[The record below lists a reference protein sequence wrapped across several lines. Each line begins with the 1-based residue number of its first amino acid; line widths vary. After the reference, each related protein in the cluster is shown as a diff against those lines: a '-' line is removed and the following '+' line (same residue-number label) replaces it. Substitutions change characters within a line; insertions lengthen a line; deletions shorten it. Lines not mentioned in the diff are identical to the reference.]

1 MRRVAL
7 IYNPMSGPRP
17 VRREKVIAA
26 VVQVLEGAGV
36 DVRVLPTTAPESAGL
51 LAQEAIA
58 AGCDTVLACGG
69 DGTVHE
75 ALQTMVSSAAGSTP
89 TAALSVIPMGTANA
103 LAMDL
108 GLPLSPVKAAKML
121 LTAERVRVPVGRVF
135 YCDSAGETHSR
146 YFVVAAGIGAD
157 GLFFSRLD
165 SQMKQRFG
173 YAAYLIESIRMAFTH
188 TFPLFTA
195 SFTETGSGV
204 IRADEVSQLLAVRVS
219 NFGGLVRHLA
229 PGAAIGNGN
238 LHVLAFKTRSRL
250 RYLKFMAAVIA
261 RRHSY
266 SQTIELVDCSAVEC
280 SALPDATEQ
289 LFVEADGEWLGTLP
303 VRFEVVPQALTLLMP
318 KRVLPDRPTARGAVT
333 S

>member
-1 MRRVAL
+1 
-7 IYNPMSGPRP
+7 MSGPRP
-17 VRREKVIAA
+17 VRREKVIADVA
-26 VVQVLEGAGV
+26 RVFEGAGV
-36 DVRVLPTTAPESAGL
+36 EVRVFPTTAPESAGL

-75 ALQTMVSSAAGSTP
+75 AMQTMVGGDADRSSAAASSNA
-89 TAALSVIPMGTANA
+89 AALSVIPMGTANA

-108 GLPLSPVKAAKML
+108 GLPLSPVNAAKML

-135 YCDSAGETHSR
+135 YCDGAGAMRSR

-165 SQMKQRFG
+165 SRMKQRFG

-188 TFPLFTA
+188 TFPLFQA

-204 IRADEVSQLLAVRVS
+204 KRAEEVSQLLAVRVS
-219 NFGGLVRHLA
+219 NFGGLVRQLV

-238 LHVLAFKTRSRL
+238 LHVLAFKTRSRW
-250 RYLKFMAAVIA
+250 RYLQFMAAVIA

-266 SQTIELVDCSAVEC
+266 SQRIELVDCSAVEC
-280 SALPDATEQ
+280 SALADATEQ

-303 VRFEVVPQALTLLMP
+303 VRFEVVPQALTLLVP
-318 KRVLPDRPTARGAVT
+318 KKVLPDGPTSRGAVT

>member
-1 MRRVAL
+1 
-7 IYNPMSGPRP
+7 MSGPRP
-17 VRREKVIAA
+17 VRREKVIADVA
-26 VVQVLEGAGV
+26 RVFEGAGV
-36 DVRVLPTTAPESAGL
+36 EVRVFPTTAPESAGL

-75 ALQTMVSSAAGSTP
+75 ALQTMVGGDGDFSSP
-89 TAALSVIPMGTANA
+89 ALSVIPMGTANA

-121 LTAERVRVPVGRVF
+121 LTAEPVRVPVGRVF
-135 YCDSAGETHSR
+135 YCDGAGAMRSR

-165 SQMKQRFG
+165 SRMKQRFG

-204 IRADEVSQLLAVRVS
+204 KRAEEVSQLLAVRVS
-219 NFGGLVRHLA
+219 NFGGLVRHLV

-250 RYLKFMAAVIA
+250 RYLQFMAAVIA

-266 SQTIELVDCSAVEC
+266 SQRIELVDCSAVEC
-280 SALPDATEQ
+280 SALADATEQ

-303 VRFEVVPQALTLLMP
+303 VRFEVVPQALTLLVP
-318 KRVLPDRPTARGAVT
+318 KKR
-333 S
+333 

>member
-1 MRRVAL
+1 MLA
-7 IYNPMSGPRP
+7 
-17 VRREKVIAA
+17 
-26 VVQVLEGAGV
+26 
-36 DVRVLPTTAPESAGL
+36 TTAPESAGV

-58 AGCDTVLACGG
+58 EGCDTVLACGG

-75 ALQTMVSSAAGSTP
+75 AMQTMVSSDGALGSAAASCSA
-89 TAALSVIPMGTANA
+89 AALSVIPMGTANA

-135 YCDSAGETHSR
+135 YCDSAGVTHSR

-173 YAAYLIESIRMAFTH
+173 YLAYLIESIRMAVTH
-188 TFPLFTA
+188 TFPLFKA

-204 IRADEVSQLLAVRVS
+204 VRSEDISQLLAVRVS
-219 NFGGLVRHLA
+219 NFGGLVRHLV
-229 PGAAIGNGN
+229 PGAAIGNPN

-250 RYLKFMAAVIA
+250 RYLQFMAAVIA

-266 SQTIELVDCSAVEC
+266 SKRIELMDCSTVEC

-303 VRFEVVPQALTLLMP
+303 VRFEVVPQALTLLVP
-318 KRVLPDRPTARGAVT
+318 KKVLPDGRPARTAVT